1 MKRIGKVLIFRN
13 QVYHKPH
20 AGGNYS
26 KDCKECEKNIRGDIA
41 EEDQD
46 VDRLIKQFRELGFT
60 DIYGGKDK
68 FVQKDK
74 TKEQMIDL
82 LNKTG
87 EIKKLIWMLLQLQY
101 I

>member
-1 MKRIGKVLIFRN
+1 MKRIGKVLILRN

-26 KDCKECEKNIRGDIA
+26 KDCKECEKNIRGDIT
-41 EEDQD
+41 EEDRNVGQ
-46 VDRLIKQFRELGFT
+46 LEKQFKKLGFT
-60 DIYGGKDK
+60 DIYGGEDK

-82 LNKTG
+82 LKKTG
-87 EIKKLIWMLLQLQY
+87 EIKKLICMLLQLQY

>member
-1 MKRIGKVLIFRN
+1 MEKIGKVLIFRN

-41 EEDQD
+41 EEDQN
-46 VDRLIKQFRELGFT
+46 VDQLEEQFKKLGFT
-60 DIYGGKDK
+60 DIYGGEDE

-74 TKEQMIDL
+74 TKEQMVKL

-87 EIKKLIWMLLQLQY
+87 ERKKLICMLLQLQY